1 MAGKS
6 QGQEDLVEVSQ
17 PGVGFGLE
25 RLGIIALG
33 FPKCALVLVVLATI
47 GLSFAATQ
55 LTFSSE
61 IREVFRSDQSE
72 FELLETMTSQYPGN
86 ERTIFVL
93 VQGEIGFHKSGLE
106 PLQRVH
112 SELSWLEGVQKVLS
126 AFSVLRRSPDGG
138 TEPLIG
144 PDLENAPGADALKR
158 SVVSHPL
165 VKRMLVAKDADAM
178 LFLVVLDDKNW
189 SLPQLEGALIALRS
203 TLDKALSRTG
213 LTYDLAGL
221 PMIRNEIIG
230 ALKHDQA
237 IFKIVGLFLGAA
249 ITWLFFRS
257 LRCVV
262 VTVVPS
268 AVAVIW
274 LLGLQALIGLEIT
287 VLNNVVPVLVMVI
300 AFADSL
306 HLVFT
311 IRRKLSAGAPPQDA
325 IAQAVHEVGPACAL
339 TSLTTAI
346 CIGTLAF
353 LPQSFLS
360 GFGVLA
366 ALGTAF
372 AFVATMVTLPPL
384 ARLVLTADR
393 SRSEPNLTAPNT
405 VDALS
410 HGLSAVSFGRPGTV
424 TAAAVCMLVITAI
437 CYHSTEP
444 RYLYRDH
451 LPLNSSVEKVTQ
463 EIDANFSGVAE
474 IRVFMQWPNGQN
486 LLAGEVLSAVR
497 AVHEWLA
504 KEPEI
509 NSVRSLVSLKDIID
523 GAAQP
528 PAQDPAEHIFGAV
541 TPQTFALHY
550 AREMGVA
557 LAGHSSTLVV
567 GQTLDL
573 PASKLLPFMQR
584 LQGVLG
590 EVERDHPGLQA
601 DPTGIAPVAASMS
614 TQMINQ
620 LNRSLLLA
628 IVMVV
633 VLIGVMFRSVQA
645 AAVAIMPNLLPLTIA
660 GTYLFFSGKGL
671 QFTSVVA
678 FTVGFGIAVDNTIHL
693 LNRYRIE
700 RAALPDL
707 EQALRETMNKIGPVL
722 VTGTLVL
729 IAGLGATLASSM
741 PMVNLFGQI
750 TVLVLAVAL
759 VASILLFPTQIL
771 LLNRVAVQQS

>member
-1 MAGKS
+1 MVGTS
-6 QGQEDLVEVSQ
+6 QDQSHEIDVGQS
-17 PGVGFGLE
+17 GVGFGLE
-25 RLGIIALG
+25 RLGIIALK

-47 GLSFAATQ
+47 GLSFSATH

-72 FELLETMTSQYPGN
+72 FELLETMTTQYPGN

-93 VQGEIGFHKSGLE
+93 VHGEIEFHKSGLA
-106 PLQRVH
+106 PLQRAH
-112 SELSWLEGVQKVLS
+112 SQLSWLEGVQKVLS
-126 AFSVLRRSPDGG
+126 PFSVLRRSPDGG
-138 TEPLIG
+138 TEPLLG
-144 PDLENAPGADALKR
+144 PDLENLPSAEALKR

-178 LFLVVLDDKNW
+178 LFLVALDDKNW
-189 SLPQLEGALIALRS
+189 ALPQLETALIALRS
-203 TLDKALSRTG
+203 TLDEALSGTG

-237 IFKIVGLFLGAA
+237 IFKIVGLLLGAA

-257 LRCVV
+257 LRYVV

-311 IRRKLSAGAPPQDA
+311 IRRKQSAGSAPQDA
-325 IAQAVHEVGPACAL
+325 IAQAVREVGPACAL

-346 CIGTLAF
+346 CIGTLSF

-366 ALGTAF
+366 AIGTAF
-372 AFVATMVTLPPL
+372 AFIATMVTLPPL
-384 ARLVLTADR
+384 ARIVLKAGR
-393 SRSEPNLTAPNT
+393 SPEDPNLKSTHT

-410 HGLSAVSFGRPGTV
+410 RWLSVASFGRPGTV
-424 TAAAVCMLVITAI
+424 TAAAVCLLGITAI

-451 LPLNSSVEKVTQ
+451 LPLNSSVERVTQ
-463 EIDANFSGVAE
+463 EIDAKFSGVAE
-474 IRVFMQWPNGQN
+474 IRVFMRWPSGQN
-486 LLAGEVLSAVR
+486 LLAGEVSSAVR

-504 KEPEI
+504 KAPEI
-509 NSVRSLVSLKDIID
+509 KSVRSLVSLEEFID
-523 GAAQP
+523 GARQP
-528 PAQDPAEHIFGAV
+528 PAQEAAEHVFGAV

-550 AREMGVA
+550 ARELGVA
-557 LAGHSSTLVV
+557 LSDHSSTLVV

-573 PASKLLPFMQR
+573 PASKLLPFVQR
-584 LQGVLG
+584 LQTVLDKI
-590 EVERDHPGLQA
+590 ERDHPGLQA

-620 LNRSLLLA
+620 LNLSLLLA

-633 VLIGVMFRSVQA
+633 VLIGIMFRSVQA
-645 AAVAIMPNLLPLTIA
+645 AAVAIMPNLLPITIA

-729 IAGLGATLASSM
+729 MAGLGATLASSM

-759 VASILLFPTQIL
+759 IASILLFPTQIL
-771 LLNRVAVQQS
+771 LLNRVAVRQS